1 MVRKI
6 SPVSNN
12 MANVL
17 FTISGVAEPNPQA
30 WVTKIIGMYQ
40 DSMLAF

>member
-12 MANVL
+12 TGNAL

-30 WVTKIIGMYQ
+30 WVTRIIGTYQ
-40 DSMLAF
+40 DQILAF